1 MCGYS
6 VNTCCKFAEA
16 ANVCLMTDTPKPD
29 ESPKPQTTPEPPKL
43 PPEIGGTKGPEPTRY
58 GDWAHKGRVSDF

>member
-1 MCGYS
+1 
-6 VNTCCKFAEA
+6 
-16 ANVCLMTDTPKPD
+16 MTNKPEPTETETPTPAPVVK
-29 ESPKPQTTPEPPKL
+29 PEPPKL